1 MYPISS
7 ETVPSRSIN
16 TALNTH
22 QLPRRTADVFHRNG
36 IHAAMIDRTLAQQTW
51 TAFDG
56 LFHDSYASAMRAGD
70 TFVGGTEDGDR
81 GDSQRCGDMHRAG
94 IVGDHQ

>member
-22 QLPRRTADVFHRNG
+22 QLPRRAADIFHRNG
-36 IHAAMIDRTLAQQTW
+36 IHAAMIDRTVAQQTR

-56 LFHDSYASAMRAGD
+56 LFDDSCASALRACD

-81 GDSQRCGDMHRAG
+81 GDSQRRGDMHWAG
-94 IVGDHQ
+94 IVRDHQ

>member
-16 TALNTH
+16 TALNTY
-22 QLPRRTADVFHRNG
+22 QLPRCTADIFHRNG
-36 IHAAMIDRTLAQQTW
+36 IHAAMIDRAVAQQTR

-56 LFHDSYASAMRAGD
+56 LFHDSCASVLRACD
-70 TFVGGTEDGDR
+70 AFVGGTEDGDR
-81 GDSQRCGDMHRAG
+81 GDSQSCGDMHRAG
-94 IVGDHQ
+94 VVRDHQ